1 MNIGENIKHMRLEKN
16 MTQGELADKVSVTVS
31 MISQIERGV
40 KVPTILLA
48 KDIAQVFNCN
58 TDDLFKERVS

>member
-1 MNIGENIKHMRLEKN
+1 MNIGENIKQMRLEKN

-58 TDDLFKERVS
+58 PDDLFK